1 MKMNSIGVDEAGR
14 GPVIGPLVVCA
25 LKIPDLNR
33 DVLEWIGARDSKE
46 LTAKARKI
54 IAGQIEKAAEKYNW
68 GIGLV
73 ICPPSRIDLNKSV
86 SDLNSLEIE
95 LFAEA
100 IRLSSNSNENGIILA
115 DACDSNAE
123 RFGKRLGNALGE
135 NWENWEID
143 SRHGMDSIDRVAGAA
158 SILAKVRRDSEIE
171 KIALEYDFEIGSG
184 YPSDPKTRIA
194 INKMLEGELPAN
206 CLRWTWSTISDLWSE
221 IHSTPVP
228 VRTEDGG
235 GIIQS
240 SLDDW

>member
-1 MKMNSIGVDEAGR
+1 MNSIGVDEAGR

-46 LTAKARKI
+46 LTAKARKV
-54 IAGQIEKAAEKYNW
+54 IAGQIEKAAEKHNW

-86 SDLNSLEIE
+86 SDLNTLEIE

-100 IRLSSNSNENGIILA
+100 IRLANNSHQNKIILA

-123 RFGKRLGNALGE
+123 RFGKRLENALGE
-135 NWENWEID
+135 NWKNWEID

-158 SILAKVRRDSEIE
+158 SILAKVCRDLEIE
-171 KIALEYDFEIGSG
+171 KIAAEYNFDIGSG
-184 YPSDPKTRIA
+184 YPSDPKTRA
-194 INKMLEGELPAN
+194 AVKKMVEGNLPAD
-206 CLRWTWSTISDLWSE
+206 CLRWTWSTTSDLWSE
-221 IHSTPVP
+221 VHSTPIP
-228 VRTEDGG
+228 IRTEDGR

>member
-1 MKMNSIGVDEAGR
+1 
-14 GPVIGPLVVCA
+14 

-46 LTAKARKI
+46 LTAKARKV
-54 IAGQIEKAAEKYNW
+54 IAGQIEKAAEKHNW

-86 SDLNSLEIE
+86 SDLNTLEIE

-100 IRLSSNSNENGIILA
+100 IRLANNSHQNGIILA

-123 RFGKRLGNALGE
+123 RFGKRLENALGE
-135 NWENWEID
+135 NWKNWEID

-158 SILAKVRRDSEIE
+158 SILAKVCRDLEIE
-171 KIALEYDFEIGSG
+171 KIAAEYNFDIGSG
-184 YPSDPKTRIA
+184 YPSDPKTRA
-194 INKMLEGELPAN
+194 AVKKMVEGNLPAD
-206 CLRWTWSTISDLWSE
+206 CLRWTWSTTSDLWSE
-221 IHSTPVP
+221 VHSTPIP
-228 VRTEDGG
+228 IRTEDGR